1 MATSRSVNTYY
12 EVYAQVFA
20 DGKSKYC
27 LASQDGK
34 LVDPTDTLATTG
46 SAAMPFLE
54 LADFNRDGMIDM
66 AFATEKGEL
75 NILFNQFTS
84 PGPKATNLCN
94 DVGNTAALL
103 KPIFPTYPFT
113 NGQNGVV

>member
-1 MATSRSVNTYY
+1 MNTRY
-12 EVYAQVFA
+12 EVYAQVFV

-34 LVDPTDTLATTG
+34 LVDSTDTRGTG
-46 SAAMPFLE
+46 SASMPFLE

-66 AFATEKGEL
+66 AFASETGVL

-94 DVGNTAALL
+94 DVGNTADLL
-103 KPIFPTYPFT
+103 KPIFPEYPFKAD
-113 NGQNGVV
+113 QKGVV